1 MINAQ
6 SSELAKVLSTSVA
19 PVFLITGIAAV
30 LSIMSLRY
38 GRVIDRIRTLLRDG
52 PKLYQKDVGADHL
65 SQELRAL
72 YKRARL
78 LRLTI
83 ILEIIAIFFVAL
95 TIFAVFFSLT
105 FDFQLVYPSLGMFIA
120 SFVFLL
126 IGLALFIS
134 DFAISLSSIKHDMN
148 TRAAESIDKPLH

>member
-1 MINAQ
+1 MINPH
-6 SSELAKVLSTSVA
+6 STELARVLSTSVA

-52 PKLYQKDVGADHL
+52 PKLYQKDVGAEHL
-65 SQELRAL
+65 SRELRSL

-83 ILEIIAIFFVAL
+83 IFEIIAIFFVAL

-105 FDFQLVYPSLGMFIA
+105 FEVQLVYPSLAMFIA

-148 TRAAESIDKPLH
+148 TRAAESIETPLQ